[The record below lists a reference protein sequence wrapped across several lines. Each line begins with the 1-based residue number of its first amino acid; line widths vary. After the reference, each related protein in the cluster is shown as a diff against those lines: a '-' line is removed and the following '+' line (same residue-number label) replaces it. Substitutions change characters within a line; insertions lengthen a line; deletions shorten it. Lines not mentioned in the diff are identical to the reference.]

1 MELNICKA
9 LLFAR
14 KSLSTRHSKIFI
26 VVTFNSF
33 DRIVRLPTQTTFCF
47 VCSLL
52 NLKLHYSNLAIPF
65 IFFINGMPVSKKLYG
80 NRERRYKYS
89 EINEKNENR
98 KIYIE
103 NREIVRLLS
112 KSREAR
118 QNRQSWQVC
127 SLIVE
132 KDTQIFSKF
141 SS

>member
-80 NRERRYKYS
+80 NRERRHK
-89 EINEKNENR
+89 NKKNENR

>member
-1 MELNICKA
+1 M
-9 LLFAR
+9 FAR
-14 KSLSTRHSKIFI
+14 KSLSARHSKIFI
-26 VVTFNSF
+26 VVTFDSF
-33 DRIVRLPTQTTFCF
+33 DRIVRIPTRAIFCF

-52 NLKLHYSNLAIPF
+52 KLKLHYSNLAIPF

-80 NRERRYKYS
+80 NRERRHK
-89 EINEKNENR
+89 NKKNENR

-141 SS
+141 SA

>member
-80 NRERRYKYS
+80 NRERRHK
-89 EINEKNENR
+89 NKKNENR

-141 SS
+141 SA

>member
-1 MELNICKA
+1 M
-9 LLFAR
+9 FAR
-14 KSLSTRHSKIFI
+14 KSLSARHSKIFI
-26 VVTFNSF
+26 VVTFDSF
-33 DRIVRLPTQTTFCF
+33 DRIVRIPTRAIFCF

-52 NLKLHYSNLAIPF
+52 KLKLHYSNLAIPF
-65 IFFINGMPVSKKLYG
+65 TFFINGMPVSKKLYG
-80 NRERRYKYS
+80 NRERRHK
-89 EINEKNENR
+89 NKKNENR

-141 SS
+141 SA